1 MADAK
6 QPLPAVR
13 NSVRPVPAEL
23 PIPQVPARLVLSD
36 GTTFSG
42 TSFGSPQTVDG
53 EVVFNT
59 GMVGYPQS
67 LTDPS
72 YRGQILVCTTPM
84 VGNYG
89 VPQRGLTDEHG
100 IPKYFESERIQ
111 ASALVVADYQPH
123 YSHWNAASSLHDW
136 LLEQNIPAIT
146 GVDTRALTKH
156 LRTQGVMLG
165 RLTTAPTDSA
175 DPLVDPNRQN
185 LVAQVSIRQPMSLG
199 SGPITICAVDCGM
212 KANILRSFLK
222 RGVKINRVPWDHD
235 FTKEKWDGLFISN
248 GPGDP
253 AMCGPL
259 ITHLRAALNF
269 CRPIFGI
276 CLGSQILGLS
286 AGAPTYKLKY
296 GHRSQNQPCTDVET
310 NRCHITSQNHGYAV
324 AEDTMPKDWKVWF
337 TNGNDKTVEGIRHR
351 ELPFR
356 AVQFH
361 PEACPGPT
369 DTACLFDD
377 FIKEV
382 SACRR

>member
-6 QPLPAVR
+6 QPLPA
-13 NSVRPVPAEL
+13 
-23 PIPQVPARLVLSD
+23 RLVLSD
-36 GTTFSG
+36 GTVFPG
-42 TSFGSPQTVDG
+42 LSFGSRRSVDG

-59 GMVGYPQS
+59 GMVGYPET

-89 VPQRGLTDEHG
+89 VPARGLTDEHG
-100 IPKYFESERIQ
+100 IPVGFESERIQ
-111 ASALVVADYQPH
+111 ASALVVADYGDH

-136 LLEQNIPAIT
+136 LVEQDVPAIT

-156 LRTQGVMLG
+156 LRSHGVMLG
-165 RLTTAPTDSA
+165 RIFAGTDPGGS
-175 DPLVDPNRQN
+175 LLDPNRQN
-185 LVAQVSIRQPMSLG
+185 QVAQVSIRQPMSLG
-199 SGPITICAVDCGM
+199 SGPLTVCAVDCGM

-222 RGVKINRVPWDHD
+222 RGIRIRRVPWDHD
-235 FTKEKWDGLFISN
+235 FTKEPWDGLFLSN

-253 AMCGPL
+253 QQCGKL
-259 ITHLRAALNF
+259 VEHLKAALGLGK
-269 CRPIFGI
+269 PVFGI
-276 CLGSQILGLS
+276 CLGSQIMGLA
-286 AGAPTYKLKY
+286 AGAKTYKLKY
-296 GHRSQNQPCTDVET
+296 GHRSQNQPCTDALT
-310 NRCHITSQNHGYAV
+310 GRCWITSQNHGYAV
-324 AEDTMPKDWKVWF
+324 EEKSLPKDWQTWF
-337 TNGNDKTVEGIRHR
+337 TNGNDGTVEGIRHKDK
-351 ELPFR
+351 PFS

-369 DTACLFDD
+369 DTGFLFDD